1 MAVLDELQ
9 TSVERVAE
17 QVGPAVVGLGRFG
30 SGVVVADGQVLTNA
44 HNVRRETRTVVFADG
59 RTAEGKVAGVDVDGD
74 VAVILVDT
82 SGAPAI
88 EWAAEG
94 KATIGRPV
102 FALANPGGSGLR
114 VGFGLVSGSGRSF
127 RGPRG
132 RRITTSIEHNA
143 PLLRGSSGG
152 PLVDAEGRLLG
163 LNTLRLEGGLILAL
177 AADGA
182 LRSRFE
188 ELARGESPRH
198 RELGI
203 ALAPAHSARRMRR
216 AVGLP
221 ERAGLLVRAVKE
233 GSAADRAGLEGGDL
247 LVTAAGQ
254 TLESLD
260 DLFGALDRAGASLDF
275 TVVRALDE
283 RQVTVALEEAEA

>member
-1 MAVLDELQ
+1 MGVLDELQ
-9 TSVERVAE
+9 MSVQRIAE
-17 QVGPAVVGLGRFG
+17 QIGPAVVGLGRFG
-30 SGVVVADGQVLTNA
+30 SGVVVAEGQVLTNA
-44 HNVRRETRTVVFADG
+44 HNLRHETRTVVFGDG
-59 RTAEGKVAGVDVDGD
+59 RTAAGTVAGVDVDGD
-74 VAVILVDT
+74 VAVISVDT
-82 SGAPAI
+82 SGVPAI
-88 EWAAEG
+88 AWADGTA
-94 KATIGRPV
+94 AIGQPV

-114 VGFGLVSGSGRSF
+114 VGFGLVSGSGRTF

-143 PLLRGSSGG
+143 PLPRGSSGG
-152 PLVDAEGRLLG
+152 PVVDAEGRLLG

-182 LRSRFE
+182 LRSRVE
-188 ELARGESPRH
+188 GLARGESPRR

-203 ALAPAHSARRMRR
+203 ALAPAHAAQRMRR

-221 ERAGLLVRAVKE
+221 ERSGLLVRAVKE
-233 GSAADRAGLEGGDL
+233 GSAADLAGLEGGDL

-260 DLFGALDRAGASLDF
+260 DLFGVLDHAGASVDL

-283 RQVTVALEEAEA
+283 RQVTVAVEEAV

>member
-1 MAVLDELQ
+1 MALLDELQ
-9 TSVERVAE
+9 TSVQRIAE
-17 QVGPAVVGLGRFG
+17 QVGPTVVGLGRFG
-30 SGVVVADGQVLTNA
+30 SGVVVAEGQVLTNA
-44 HNVRRETRTVVFADG
+44 HNVRRETRTVVFGDG
-59 RTAEGKVAGVDVDGD
+59 RTAGGTVAGVDVDGD
-74 VAVILVDT
+74 VAVISVDT

-88 EWAAEG
+88 AWADGTAE
-94 KATIGRPV
+94 IGQPV

-114 VGFGLVSGSGRSF
+114 VGFGLVSGSGRTF

-152 PLVDAEGRLLG
+152 PVVDAEGRLLG

-177 AADGA
+177 AADGD
-182 LRSRFE
+182 LRSRIE
-188 ELARGESPRH
+188 GLGRGESPQH

-203 ALAPAHSARRMRR
+203 ALAPAHAARQMRR

-254 TLESLD
+254 PLESVD
-260 DLFGALDRAGASLDF
+260 DLFGVLDRAGSSLDL

-283 RQVTVALEEAEA
+283 RQVSVALEEAG

>member
-1 MAVLDELQ
+1 MGVLDELQ
-9 TSVERVAE
+9 SSVQRIAE

-30 SGVVVADGQVLTNA
+30 SGAVVAEGQVLTNA
-44 HNVRRETRTVVFADG
+44 HNVRHETRTVVFGDG
-59 RTAEGKVAGVDVDGD
+59 RTARGTVAGVDVDGD
-74 VAVILVDT
+74 VAVISVDT
-82 SGAPAI
+82 SDAPAI
-88 EWAAEG
+88 AWADGTTA
-94 KATIGRPV
+94 IGQPV

-114 VGFGLVSGSGRSF
+114 VGFGLVSGSGRTF

-152 PLVDAEGRLLG
+152 PVVDAEGRLLG

-182 LRSRFE
+182 LRSRVE
-188 ELARGESPRH
+188 ELGRGDSPKH

-203 ALAPAHSARRMRR
+203 ALAPPHAARRMRR

-247 LVTAAGQ
+247 LVTAAGRPL
-254 TLESLD
+254 TSLD
-260 DLFGALDRAGASLDF
+260 DLFGVLDGADAGLDL
-275 TVVRALDE
+275 TVVRGLDE
-283 RQVTVALEEAEA
+283 RQVSVALGEGA

>member
-1 MAVLDELQ
+1 VGVLDELETSIQ
-9 TSVERVAE
+9 TVAE
-17 QVGPAVVGLGRFG
+17 QIGPAVVGLGRFG
-30 SGVVVADGQVLTNA
+30 SGVVVAEGQVLTNA
-44 HNVRRETRTVVFADG
+44 HNVRHETRTVVFGDG
-59 RTAEGKVAGVDVDGD
+59 RTSEGRVAAVDHDGNI
-74 VAVILVDT
+74 AVILVDT

-88 EWAAEG
+88 AWGDGTAA
-94 KATIGRPV
+94 IGQPV

-114 VGFGLVSGSGRSF
+114 VGFGLVSGSGRTF

-152 PLVDAEGRLLG
+152 PVVDAEGRLLG

-182 LRSRFE
+182 LRSRVE
-188 ELARGESPRH
+188 ELARGESPQH

-203 ALAPAHSARRMRR
+203 ALAPARATKQMRR

-260 DLFGALDRAGASLDF
+260 DLFGVLDRAGASLDL

-283 RQVTVALEEAEA
+283 RQVTVALEEAV

>member
-1 MAVLDELQ
+1 VGVLDELQ
-9 TSVERVAE
+9 TSVERIAE
-17 QVGPAVVGLGRFG
+17 QLGPTVVGLGRFG
-30 SGVVVADGQVLTNA
+30 SGVVVAEGQVLTNA
-44 HNVRRETRTVVFADG
+44 HNVRHEMRTVVFGDG
-59 RTAEGKVAGVDVDGD
+59 RTAEGTVAGVDVDGN
-74 VAVILVDT
+74 VALILVDT

-88 EWAAEG
+88 SWALGTA
-94 KATIGRPV
+94 AIGQPV

-114 VGFGLVSGSGRSF
+114 VGFGLVSGSGRTF

-132 RRITTSIEHNA
+132 RRITTNIEHNA

-152 PLVDAEGRLLG
+152 PVVDAEGRLLG

-177 AADGA
+177 AADDA
-182 LRSRFE
+182 LRSRVE
-188 ELARGESPRH
+188 ELARGDSPQH

-203 ALAPAHSARRMRR
+203 ALAPAHATQRMRR

-260 DLFGALDRAGASLDF
+260 DLFEVLDRAGASLDL

-283 RQVTVALEEAEA
+283 RQVTVALEEEAV

>member
-1 MAVLDELQ
+1 VGVLDELQ
-9 TSVERVAE
+9 TSVERIAG

-30 SGVVVADGQVLTNA
+30 SGVVVAEGQVLTNA
-44 HNVRRETRTVVFADG
+44 HNVRRETRTVVFGDG
-59 RTAEGKVAGVDVDGD
+59 RTAEGTVAGVDVDGD
-74 VAVILVDT
+74 VAVISVDT
-82 SGAPAI
+82 SDVPAI
-88 EWAAEG
+88 EWADGTA
-94 KATIGRPV
+94 AIGQPV

-114 VGFGLVSGSGRSF
+114 VGFGLVSGTGRTF

-152 PLVDAEGRLLG
+152 PVVDAEGRLLG
-163 LNTLRLEGGLILAL
+163 VNTLRLEGGLILAL
-177 AADGA
+177 AADAG
-182 LRSRFE
+182 LRSRVE

-203 ALAPAHSARRMRR
+203 ALAPAHAARQLRR

-221 ERAGLLVRAVKE
+221 ERAGLLVRDVKE

-247 LVTAAGQ
+247 LVTAAGDP
-254 TLESLD
+254 LESLD
-260 DLFGALDRAGASLDF
+260 DLFAVLDRAGASLDL

-283 RQVTVALEEAEA
+283 RQVKVSLD